1 MIIRILKVV
10 LDIRNGINIYSTI
23 QMSKEINRENLE
35 QYNVYAGLGGGFG
48 GAFYQF
54 TTLAESEDDAMDE
67 AYNAACEEY
76 DSRAGMHGIRSYEE
90 IAEDEDLDPNEDIEV
105 IEEIYNQEREDWID
119 YYVVLTSE
127 DDGIDKEDL
136 ILDYII
142 DDEEHSEG

>member
-1 MIIRILKVV
+1 
-10 LDIRNGINIYSTI
+10 
-23 QMSKEINRENLE
+23 MSKEINRENLK

-54 TTLAESEDDAMDE
+54 TTLAESEDDANELAYE
-67 AYNAACEEY
+67 AAIAEY
-76 DSRAGMHGIRSYEE
+76 ESYEGTKGLRTIE
-90 IAEDEDLDPNEDIEV
+90 DIRDEEDQTLSDED
-105 IEEIYNQEREDWID
+105 IEEIYCSEREDWLE

-127 DDGIDKEDL
+127 DDIDEEEL